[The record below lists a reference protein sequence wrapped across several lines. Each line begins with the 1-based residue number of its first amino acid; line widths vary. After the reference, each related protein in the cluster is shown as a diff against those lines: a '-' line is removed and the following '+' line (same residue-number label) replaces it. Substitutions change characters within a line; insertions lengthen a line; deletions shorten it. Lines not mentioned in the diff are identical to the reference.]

1 MGADLILRHRFLK
14 EGRTLSLMLSGKMSN
29 TDGDTYTDY
38 LNTLYGLEVSPATES
53 YSQWKQTL
61 NQQYS
66 LRSNLNYTEKL
77 TDNLQLQLGYKMS
90 YTDSENDKKHIITL
104 P

>member
-1 MGADLILRHRFLK
+1 MLRHRFLK

-38 LNTLYGLEVSPATES
+38 LNTLYGLELSPVTDD

-61 NQQYS
+61 NRQYT
-66 LRSNLNYTEKL
+66 LRSNLSYTEKL

-90 YTDSENDKKHIITL
+90 YTDSETIKKRTTVL